1 MTLADVKPCEMQQ
14 CIGLLDRRL
23 HAPIGHEAPSHRHL
37 GSSEITVV
45 LGRKS
50 ARKLIPAVILYS
62 PRPRFDHLTGGVQT
76 AGICRSQSKSASNP
90 TREQRHQRNKL
101 THHLD
106 RRLELLPCLRRFIE
120 QIAGCTKAFRGT
132 PPPRPVSCT
141 NASRENETVLP
152 KSPMHNRYDA
162 RRSSRPRRPRL
173 SRSSR
178 VAATGASLGGLQA
191 RQNLLE
197 RLGPEADRI
206 AVGRIQRHSGKATLP
221 RLCAPP
227 HHRSVDFRD
236 PAGARISASLTP
248 GATDSL
254 ATSASRRIRSRGSGA

>member
-1 MTLADVKPCEMQQ
+1 M
-14 CIGLLDRRL
+14 
-23 HAPIGHEAPSHRHL
+23 
-37 GSSEITVV
+37 V

-178 VAATGASLGGLQA
+178 VRGHGGKPRGSPGAAKSPRATRSRSGSDRCRKNPASL
-191 RQNLLE
+191 RQSHAAPAL
-197 RLGPEADRI
+197 RSATPP
-206 AVGRIQRHSGKATLP
+206 QRRLP
-221 RLCAPP
+221 RPRR
-227 HHRSVDFRD
+227 RSNQREPDTGRVGQSGDQRVTSD
-236 PAGARISASLTP
+236 PIARIGSMKL
-248 GATDSL
+248 G
-254 ATSASRRIRSRGSGA
+254 RR